1 MKASELKHHL
11 DEIARETFPDT
22 LQPWPTFQARLQAS
36 SCQPPQKGLAMK
48 TQSNSTKAFRP
59 AVRVTAIVVLALL
72 FAGAVFLITPQG
84 QALAQS
90 LLRFFTRS
98 QNNTMPVPTSVPLV
112 WVEKT
117 PGATEAA
124 QVTPSLE
131 PTLTGAAFSNQCGDF
146 RSPTCSV
153 EQIRKMVKFTVKE
166 LGLIPEPLHF
176 IGATGGPDRVT
187 LLYDTQDHSGFIV
200 LTQEQWTGS
209 AAQKNWINIGPN
221 AVVETVQIGSLSGEY
236 VKGSFGY
243 RSGETQ
249 ATWNDNA
256 GMQNLRWV
264 DNGVFMTIERA
275 GPDGPGKPID
285 RDGLVAIAE
294 SMTTGPASAVAT
306 PLPSLTPTLTSVPE
320 TPEPGYQFTLS
331 IAEAAQKAGFSVQAP
346 THLPQ
351 ILTFVGA
358 SYDPA
363 TNFVRLSYTTDFS
376 EGLMITEEHASDAA
390 QCKICAFKV
399 GVSADVWTD
408 TYGSIVPKDIIQ
420 TVKIGNA
427 TGQYV
432 EGMWENGWEW
442 VPDPNIKRMRW
453 QANGRAYE
461 FFYVGTEISK
471 EDMIRMAESMK

>member
-1 MKASELKHHL
+1 
-11 DEIARETFPDT
+11 
-22 LQPWPTFQARLQAS
+22 
-36 SCQPPQKGLAMK
+36 
-48 TQSNSTKAFRP
+48 
-59 AVRVTAIVVLALL
+59 
-72 FAGAVFLITPQG
+72 
-84 QALAQS
+84 
-90 LLRFFTRS
+90 
-98 QNNTMPVPTSVPLV
+98 
-112 WVEKT
+112 
-117 PGATEAA
+117 
-124 QVTPSLE
+124 
-131 PTLTGAAFSNQCGDF
+131 
-146 RSPTCSV
+146 V

-166 LGLIPEPLHF
+166 LGAIPEPLHF
-176 IGATGGPDRVT
+176 IGATGGPDQVT

-200 LTQEQWTGS
+200 LTQEPWTGS

-275 GPDGPGKPID
+275 GPDGQFD

-294 SMTTGPASAVAT
+294 SLTTGPVSAVAT

-320 TPEPGYQFTLS
+320 TPEPAYQFTLS

-346 THLPQ
+346 TYLPQ
-351 ILTFVGA
+351 DLTFAGA

-363 TNFVRLSYTTDFS
+363 TNFVGLSYHFNNPDS
-376 EGLMITEEHASDAA
+376 MDGLMIREQLAPEGAD
-390 QCKICAFKV
+390 CILCVFKV

-408 TYGSIVPKDIIQ
+408 TSASIVPKDTTQ
-420 TVKIGNA
+420 AVMIGKA
-427 TGQYV
+427 AGQYV

-442 VPDPNIKRMRW
+442 VPDPYTKRMRW
-453 QANGRAYE
+453 QTGGMAYE
-461 FFYVGTEISK
+461 FYYVGTEISK
-471 EDMIRMAESMK
+471 EDLITMAGSMK

>member
-11 DEIARETFPDT
+11 DQIARETFPDT
-22 LQPWPTFQARLQAS
+22 LQPWPSFQARLQAS

-48 TQSNSTKAFRP
+48 TQLNSTKAFRP
-59 AVRVTAIVVLALL
+59 AVRITAIVVLALL
-72 FAGAVFLITPQG
+72 FAGAVFMITPQG

-98 QNNTMPVPTSVPLV
+98 QSNTMPVPTQAPLL
-112 WVEKT
+112 WITQT
-117 PGATEAA
+117 PGIPAATP
-124 QVTPSLE
+124 TTE
-131 PTLTGAAFSNQCGDF
+131 PTLSGAAFSNVCGDF

-166 LGLIPEPLHF
+166 LGVIPEPLHF
-176 IGATGGPDRVT
+176 IGATGGPDQVI
-187 LLYDTQDHSGFIV
+187 LLYDTQDHSNVIL
-200 LTQEQWTGS
+200 LTEKPWTGS
-209 AAQKNWINIGPN
+209 GARAALWNDVSPN
-221 AVVETVQIGSLSGEY
+221 AVIEPVQIGANTGEY
-236 VKGSFGY
+236 VKGSFRY
-243 RSGETQ
+243 LSGEKQ

-256 GMQNLRWV
+256 GMQDLRWI
-264 DNGVFMTIERA
+264 DNGVFIAMQQM
-275 GPDGPGKPID
+275 GPDGIFD
-285 RDGLVAIAE
+285 RAGMVALAE
-294 SMTTGPASAVAT
+294 SLTTGPVAARLT
-306 PLPSLTPTLTSVPE
+306 PVPSLTPTPVPP
-320 TPEPGYQFTLS
+320 TPEPGYQFILT
-331 IAEAAQKAGFSVQAP
+331 ITEAGQKAGFSGTAP
-346 THLPQ
+346 TYLPQ
-351 ILTFVGA
+351 ILTFKGA

-376 EGLMITEEHASDAA
+376 EGLMITEELAPDAA

-408 TYGSIVPKDIIQ
+408 TYGSIVPKDTIQ
-420 TVKIGNA
+420 TVKIENA
-427 TGQYV
+427 TAQYV

-471 EDMIRMAESMK
+471 EDMITMAEGMK